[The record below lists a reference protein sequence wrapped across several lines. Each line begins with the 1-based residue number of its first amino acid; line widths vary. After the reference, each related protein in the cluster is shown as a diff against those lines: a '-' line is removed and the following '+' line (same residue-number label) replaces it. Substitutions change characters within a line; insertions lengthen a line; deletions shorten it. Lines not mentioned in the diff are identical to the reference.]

1 MRNHTGIPLRLAIAF
16 ASILAGMM
24 ALARTGQAQESY
36 PSKPIQLVVTTAAG
50 GALDLVTR
58 AVAERLSES
67 YASAGDHREP
77 AGW

>member
-1 MRNHTGIPLRLAIAF
+1 MRNYTGIPLRLAIAF

-24 ALARTGQAQESY
+24 ALARTGQAQELY

-50 GALDLVTR
+50 GALDSSPGPLPSVFPK
-58 AVAERLSES
+58 S

>member
-1 MRNHTGIPLRLAIAF
+1 MRNHTGIALRLAIAF

-50 GALDLVTR
+50 GALGVARHPGRCR
-58 AVAERLSES
+58 ASFQNLCVSR
-67 YASAGDHREP
+67 
-77 AGW
+77 